1 MRVIV
6 AGGGIGGLTTA
17 LVLHQRGIDVQV
29 YESVRDVQPLGVGIN
44 VLPHAMAQLDALGAL
59 DRIADQG
66 VRTSELCFF
75 NRHGQLIWRE
85 PRGIEAG
92 YAVPQV
98 SLHRGRFQLA
108 LLDLVH
114 ERLGPDA
121 VKTGHHLVSSRS
133 DGPRAHAT
141 FHDRSR
147 GATVEDEADLVVAAD
162 GIHSTVRA
170 MLYPDEGPPKWSG
183 AFMWRAVSR
192 IEPFLTGRSM
202 FMAGFRKVK
211 FVAYPIGP
219 VEGDGKQTVNWIAEL
234 DRSGEELLGRESW
247 NQRGDI
253 ADFLPHFAD
262 WRFDWL
268 DIPALIEAADAV
280 YEFPMVDRDPLDT
293 WTYGRVTLLGDAAH
307 PMYPVGSNGSSQAI
321 LDARA
326 LGDALATES
335 TIDAAL
341 ARYEGERRPATARIV
356 MSNRQHGPERVLDMA
371 EERAPGGFHS
381 ARDVFAEGEL
391 EGIAAGYKQ
400 TAGFATSQVP
410 TAR

>member
-6 AGGGIGGLTTA
+6 VGGGIGGLTTA

-44 VLPHAMAQLDALGAL
+44 VLPHAMAQFDALGAL

-92 YAVPQV
+92 YPVPQV
-98 SLHRGRFQLA
+98 SLHRGRFQLT
-108 LLDLVH
+108 LLDLVR

-121 VKTGHHLVSSRS
+121 VKTGHQFVSSRS
-133 DGPRAHAT
+133 DGPRAQAT
-141 FHDRSR
+141 FHDRSG

-170 MLYPDEGPPKWSG
+170 ARYPDEGPPKWNG

-202 FMAGFRKVK
+202 FMAGFRNLK

-219 VEGDGKQTVNWIAEL
+219 VEPDGKQTVNWIAEL
-234 DRSGEELLGRESW
+234 DRTGEELLGRESW
-247 NQRGDI
+247 NQRGDT
-253 ADFLPHFAD
+253 ADFLPRFAD

-280 YEFPMVDRDPLDT
+280 YEFPMVDRDPLDM

-335 TIDAAL
+335 TIEAAL
-341 ARYEGERRPATARIV
+341 TRYDGERRPATAQIV

-371 EERAPGGFHS
+371 EERAPGGFGS
-381 ARDVFAEGEL
+381 AREVFADGEL

>member
-92 YAVPQV
+92 YPVPQV
-98 SLHRGRFQLA
+98 SLHRGRFQLT
-108 LLDLVH
+108 LLDLVR

-121 VKTGHHLVSSRS
+121 VKTGHHLVASSS
-133 DGPRAHAT
+133 DGLRAQAT
-141 FHDRSR
+141 FHDRYR
-147 GATVEDEADLVVAAD
+147 GGTVEDEADLVVAAD

-170 MLYPDEGPPKWSG
+170 ARYPDEGAPKWSG

-192 IEPFLTGRSM
+192 TEPFLTGRSM

-219 VEGDGKQTVNWIAEL
+219 VEADGKQAVNWIAEL

-253 ADFLPHFAD
+253 TDFLPHFAD

-268 DIPALIEAADAV
+268 DIPALIEVADAV

-341 ARYEGERRPATARIV
+341 ARYDGERRPATARIV

-371 EERAPGGFHS
+371 EERAPRGFAS
-381 ARDVFAEGEL
+381 ASDVFVDGEL
-391 EGIAAGYKQ
+391 EGIAAAYKQ
-400 TAGFATSQVP
+400 TAGFAASQVP